1 MEVIFINIEII
12 DDVFK
17 IWLMVKLDVKAL
29 VKKYLVLIFFIILNY
44 NICFMY
50 ILL

>member
-17 IWLMVKLDVKAL
+17 IWLMVKLDVKDS
-29 VKKYLVLIFFIILNY
+29 KNKIFGFNFFYFKL
-44 NICFMY
+44 
-50 ILL
+50 